1 MVGANGT
8 CCSFEADR
16 LPNAELVALM
26 RDVVEQSAPP
36 PWRLL
41 QATASVF
48 LAFYRGQAS
57 AQRTS
62 EADLPS
68 LVREAQAALY
78 RHRGTFH
85 PDVPFRAWL
94 LEIARLTLIDHHEH
108 RAGGS
113 TRHGQ
118 HTRGQST
125 EPVLTNGRDRRPVE
139 VS

>member
-1 MVGANGT
+1 MVGANST

-16 LPNAELVALM
+16 LPNDELVALM
-26 RDVVEQSAPP
+26 RDVVERSAPP
-36 PWRLL
+36 PWQL
-41 QATASVF
+41 QQAAASVF

-57 AQRTS
+57 AQRAS

-78 RHRGTFH
+78 RHRGTFN

-94 LEIARLTLIDHHEH
+94 LEIARLTLIDHLER
-108 RAGGS
+108 RAGDP
-113 TRHGQ
+113 TRHNQ
-118 HTRGQST
+118 HTSGQST
-125 EPVLTNGRDRRPVE
+125 EPLLAKDRERRPAV